1 MWAERTGM
9 TASTNL
15 RSPASAA
22 RSDWVDIAKGFGIL
36 LVVYGHVARGLV
48 NGGVAM
54 DPWWFATLDATIYG
68 FHMPLFF
75 LLSGWFFVGSLTRR
89 GPRDYLAG
97 RVATVL
103 YPYVLWSLLQGGI
116 ELLMSRWTSKPVT
129 LAEVLALG
137 WTPRAQFWFLYA
149 LFLMSMLAVVMCWRR
164 PKAGVAALTLT
175 GAVLMALQQRDW
187 PMPAALVSSHLLYFA
202 AGAWLGARGLGTA
215 MASRLALA
223 GVLVGGAALIALQPL
238 GLDAAKPLRLAAAT
252 LGLSLVCL
260 LSIALATG
268 GRGQRMAAL
277 GRASMAIFLAH
288 ILVASGARIVLT
300 KGFGITTPWPHLIV
314 GVAAG
319 TLLPWWFWRA
329 AQGRAAMALFELP
342 AVWRRRLAGTRVPR
356 GDAVVTPS

>member
-1 MWAERTGM
+1 M
-9 TASTNL
+9 TTARQALPGIPDTT
-15 RSPASAA
+15 

-54 DPWWFATLDATIYG
+54 DPGWFARLDSAIYA

-89 GPRDYLAG
+89 GPRDYVAG
-97 RVATVL
+97 RIATVL
-103 YPYVLWSLLQGGI
+103 WPYVLWSLLQGGI

-149 LFLMSMLAVVMCWRR
+149 LFLMSLMGVAMCWRR
-164 PKAGVAALTLT
+164 PKAGVAVLTLT
-175 GAVLMALQQRDW
+175 GAALMALQQRDW

-202 AGAWLGARGLGTA
+202 AGAWLG
-215 MASRLALA
+215 SRRPDAATVVRLSLA
-223 GVLVGGAALIALQPL
+223 GMVVGAVATMALLPL
-238 GLDAAKPLRLAAAT
+238 GLDDPKLMKLAGALVGLCAVCALSVRLAVQ
-252 LGLSLVCL
+252 GQ
-260 LSIALATG
+260 
-268 GRGQRMAAL
+268 GQRMAAL

-300 KGFGITTPWPHLIV
+300 KVFGITNPWPHLIL

-319 TLLPWWFWRA
+319 TLLPWWLWRA
-329 AQGRAAMALFELP
+329 VQGRPAMVLFELP
-342 AVWRRRLAGTRVPR
+342 AAWRRRLAGTGQPPR
-356 GDAVVTPS
+356 EAVVRPS

>member
-1 MWAERTGM
+1 M
-9 TASTNL
+9 TTARLS
-15 RSPASAA
+15 SPDAA

-54 DPWWFATLDATIYG
+54 DPWWFTTLDSAIYS

-116 ELLMSRWTSKPVT
+116 ELLMSRWTSKPVS

-149 LFLMSMLAVVMCWRR
+149 LFLMSLLGVAMCWRR

-175 GAVLMALQQRDW
+175 GAALMALQQRDW

-215 MASRLALA
+215 TASRLALA
-223 GVLVGGAALIALQPL
+223 GVLAGGVALIALQ
-238 GLDAAKPLRLAAAT
+238 AAGIGEAKLLRLAAAT
-252 LGLSLVCL
+252 LGLSLVCVL
-260 LSIALATG
+260 AIALATG
-268 GRGQRMAAL
+268 GHGQRMAAL

-288 ILVASGARIVLT
+288 ILVASGVRIVLT
-300 KGFGITTPWPHLIV
+300 KVFGITSPWPHLLI

-329 AQGRAAMALFELP
+329 VQGRAAMALFELP
-342 AVWRRRLAGTRVPR
+342 AVWRRRLAGSAPR
-356 GDAVVTPS
+356 RHDAPVTAAAHGER

>member
-1 MWAERTGM
+1 M
-9 TASTNL
+9 TTARLS
-15 RSPASAA
+15 SSDAA

-54 DPWWFATLDATIYG
+54 DPVWFARVDSAIYG

-149 LFLMSMLAVVMCWRR
+149 LFLMSLLAVVMCWRR

-187 PMPAALVSSHLLYFA
+187 PMPAALVASHLLYFA

-215 MASRLALA
+215 AVTRLALA
-223 GVLVGGAALIALQPL
+223 GMVAGAVATVTLLPL
-238 GLDAAKPLRLAAAT
+238 GLGEPKLLKLATAT
-252 LGLSLVCL
+252 LGLSAVCA
-260 LSIALATG
+260 LSIGLATE
-268 GRGQRMAAL
+268 GRARQMAAL

-288 ILVASGARIVLT
+288 ILVASGVRIMLI
-300 KGFGITTPWPHLIV
+300 KGFGITAAWPHLIV

-319 TLLPWWFWRA
+319 VLLPWWFWRA
-329 AQGRAAMALFELP
+329 AQGRAAMALFELS
-342 AVWRRRLAGTRVPR
+342 AVWRRRLAGTGAPR
-356 GDAVVTPS
+356 RDAVVTPS